1 MATPGLLEPGSTDI
15 VFGRAARRAFGP
27 WRFLGMAILWELTF
41 FALLRQAWVERHALE
56 PLARAQETIAHWYG
70 APQRASIA
78 VTADCSGADVMA
90 LCFGVLLAY
99 PVSWRRRLTG
109 MAGALAI
116 ILTLNTLRIVT
127 LLLRPPLSRSSS
139 FISSSGRSSS
149 CSRSHCMCP
158 GGCGQPTSMASHRD
172 GVPRDSPPRRQAC
185 SCCTPPPLHGR

>member
-1 MATPGLLEPGSTDI
+1 
-15 VFGRAARRAFGP
+15 
-27 WRFLGMAILWELTF
+27 MAILWELAF
-41 FALLRQAWVERHALE
+41 FALLRQAWVERHALG

-99 PVSWRRRLTG
+99 PVSWRRRLAG
-109 MAGALAI
+109 MAGALAV

-127 LLLRPPLSRSSS
+127 LLLASSPQSVQQLHIVVWPIVIVFALALYVSWWMRAADQHGESSRW
-139 FISSSGRSSS
+139 RT
-149 CSRSHCMCP
+149 C
-158 GGCGQPTSMASHRD
+158 
-172 GVPRDSPPRRQAC
+172 DSPPRRHAC